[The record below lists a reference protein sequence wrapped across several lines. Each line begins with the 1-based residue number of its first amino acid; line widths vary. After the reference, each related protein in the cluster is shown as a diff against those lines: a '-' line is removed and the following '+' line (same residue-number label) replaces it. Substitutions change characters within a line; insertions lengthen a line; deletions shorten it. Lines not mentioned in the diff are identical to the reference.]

1 MKVGSLRTGSLKT
14 GPQKAG
20 PQKTGPQKIGPRI
33 GPLRTGPLGTLLA
46 ALLVLAA
53 LVVPREPAEL
63 LRLPVEGLLGV
74 VLLLLLPAR
83 AVRPVATVAGIGLG
97 LVAVVGILD
106 AGFRTV
112 LNRPFDPLLDAT
124 SVGAAVE
131 FVAGSAGS
139 VAAVAAAL
147 GAVGLAIGILLAV
160 SVSVRHLAGVV
171 RSARRPVGRA
181 VGVLVPVWVACA
193 LAGAP
198 VASAAAALLV
208 RDHAVQ
214 VRDGLADRA
223 VFAAELAADPYRDVD
238 GLLTGLAGKDVV
250 VAFVESYGRD
260 ALADPRVGAVLA
272 DGTADLEAAG
282 FAARSGFLTS
292 PVSGGNSWLAH
303 ATFLSGLRVH
313 DQRRY
318 AALTSSD
325 RLTLTGAF
333 GGAGWRTVGVMPGTT
348 REWPEAG
355 FYGYDRV
362 LDFAALGYRGPDHGW
377 ATVPD
382 QYTLAALTDRE
393 LAPGHGPVMAEVEL
407 VSSHTPWA
415 YVPPVLDWADVGDG
429 AVFHDVA
436 PGPAEYGAAVAYSVE
451 SLVSWAATQGD
462 DDLVLVVLGDH
473 QPGPAVIGEGA
484 TADVPI
490 TVIARDPAVL
500 DRVAAWDW
508 TPGLRPA
515 PTAPVWPMEAFRD
528 RFLGAFR

>member
-1 MKVGSLRTGSLKT
+1 MAVAATLRT
-14 GPQKAG
+14 AA
-20 PQKTGPQKIGPRI
+20 
-33 GPLRTGPLGTLLA
+33 A
-46 ALLVLAA
+46 ALVVLAA

-63 LRLPVEGLLGV
+63 LRIPVEGLLGV
-74 VLLLLLPAR
+74 VLVLLLPAR
-83 AVRPVATVAGIGLG
+83 AVRPGATVAGIGLG

-112 LNRPFDPLLDAT
+112 LDRPFDPLLDAT

-131 FVAGSAGS
+131 FVAGSAGP
-139 VAAVAAAL
+139 VAAVGAVL
-147 GAVGLAIGILLAV
+147 GAAGLAIGVLLAAV
-160 SVSVRHLAGVV
+160 VSVRHLAGVV
-171 RSARRPVGRA
+171 RSSRRPVARGVA
-181 VGVLVPVWVACA
+181 VLVPVWVACA

-223 VFAAELAADPYRDVD
+223 VFAAELAADPYRDVHP
-238 GLLTGLAGKDVV
+238 LLTGLAGRDVV

-260 ALADPRVGAVLA
+260 ALADPRVAAVLA
-272 DGTADLEAAG
+272 GGTADLEAAG

-303 ATFLSGLRVH
+303 ATFLSGLRVD

-318 AALTSSD
+318 TALTASD
-325 RLTLTGAF
+325 RLTLTRAF
-333 GGAGWRTVGVMPGTT
+333 AAHRTVAVMPGTT

-382 QYTLAALTDRE
+382 QYTLAAFTDRE
-393 LAPGHGPVMAEVEL
+393 LTPGHAPVMAEVAL

-429 AVFHDVA
+429 SVFHDVA

-451 SLVSWAATQGD
+451 SLVSWAATRAD

-473 QPGPAVIGEGA
+473 QPGPAVIGQGA

-500 DRVAAWDW
+500 DRVAAWGW

-515 PTAPVWPMEAFRD
+515 PTAPVWPMETFRD
-528 RFLGAFR
+528 RFLAAFR